1 MVESIVK
8 EGQMILEMAE
18 ELKQG
23 VRRSKDS
30 YYEMESNGRAFY
42 KLMEDRSNLI
52 SQLTHIEGLLEELER
67 AVNQHTQEIES
78 LIE

>member
-30 YYEMESNGRAFY
+30 YHEMESNGRAFY
-42 KLMEDRSNLI
+42 KLMEDRSNLM

-67 AVNQHTQEIES
+67 AVNQHAQEIES

>member
-18 ELKQG
+18 ELKQN
-23 VRRSKDS
+23 VRRSKDF
-30 YYEMESNGRAFY
+30 YHEMESNGRAFY
-42 KLMEDRSNLI
+42 KLMEDRSNLM